1 MNEPFKVFIG
11 FDSRE
16 PAAFAV
22 CAHSILRRSSVPVSI
37 TPLTQ
42 DALRQSRMYLR
53 ERGTTESTEFSLT
66 RFLVPAL
73 CRYQGL
79 AVFVDCDFL
88 FQSEIGE
95 LFAYP
100 IAWSDQAVFV
110 CQHDYTPKPDAK
122 FLGQTQT
129 AYPRKNWSSLMVFN
143 NELCRTLTP
152 EYVNTA
158 TGLELHRLLWADERI
173 GALPLSWNHLVGE
186 YEPDPKAKALHFTL
200 GGPWHG
206 PEYADGP
213 EAELW
218 IRELAHLLGE
228 PLLKQSQ
235 VCA

>member
-11 FDSRE
+11 YDSRE

-100 IAWSDQAVFV
+100 VAWNDQAVFV

-122 FLGQTQT
+122 FFNQVQT

-143 NELCRTLTP
+143 NERCRALTP

-158 TGLELHRLLWADERI
+158 TGLQLHRLLWADEKI
-173 GALPLSWNHLVGE
+173 GSLPLSWNHLVGE

-206 PEYADGP
+206 PEYANGQ

-228 PLLKQSQ
+228 PLLKQSRL
-235 VCA
+235 CA